1 MSQTQQTHCVKS
13 EKTVITTKECCEENM
28 CGPSL
33 FTLRLI
39 DRLHI
44 WLQSADKIY
53 KGDQL
58 VANVAS

>member
-1 MSQTQQTHCVKS
+1 
-13 EKTVITTKECCEENM
+13 M

-53 KGDQL
+53 KGAQL